1 MSGSEVSLPHK
12 LRALIAFAYAVTFAL
27 AVYLLLAPTAAAP
40 MGLPEQSGAAIA
52 FLFALNALAIGLGSF
67 AIRFKFSEKY
77 WPGYAVGAG
86 TIFVALVAAIDGGL
100 IWQVFINLRMDRW
113 ILFCSLAV
121 PALAQFWLL
130 YILTQREV
138 TKPSSDGLV
147 EAAFEPDELAPVQDK
162 APPFWHRAA
171 VYLATLARLMI
182 VAILTVQIVAI
193 AAWVAFAFYEVM
205 RLILIEDRSI
215 SPPAM
220 GRMIE
225 ALGQN
230 IANLYANQ
238 AWPLA
243 RITVSYVGL
252 FIGLMTFIAL
262 PLGVALSK
270 GERALKARRLSLDDQ
285 QKDWVQSSGQA
296 MIEWLGSQPKRALDG
311 LMMWLVFVIS
321 FMLAPL
327 AAASLNFAV
336 SRAANAW
343 IAPPSSTELFRDVPG
358 GIGVGITGVVAFGAF
373 MLLGIAGSQI
383 LPGIRGYWLSL
394 QRKRLEQQP
403 AMALLEVLTALE
415 SAVRNNW
422 FPAGPVFDP
431 SAFHHRWIM
440 RSVNAIRTFVLCSA
454 PLVFVGTAVDATWF
468 RSWDVDRVTH
478 SPILALGSREYQY
491 SDAIEIR
498 TECSVRE
505 SDDGPTTRLNYELV
519 FEGGQNF
526 SLRSRLA
533 PTNLEVISLI
543 GAAARSGG
551 AEIAVSERSNLEEC
565 TALLRGRWG
574 DDGAALAA
582 ILSPSS

>member
-1 MSGSEVSLPHK
+1 MPHK
-12 LRALIAFAYAVTFAL
+12 LRALITFAYAVTFAL
-27 AVYLLLAPTAAAP
+27 AVYLLAVPTAAAS

-100 IWQVFINLRMDRW
+100 IWQVFINQRMDRW

-130 YILTQREV
+130 YILTQRAV

-147 EAAFEPDELAPVQDK
+147 EAAFEPDELAPVQDT

-225 ALGQN
+225 ALGQY

-243 RITVSYVGL
+243 RITATYVGL
-252 FIGLMTFIAL
+252 FLALMTIILL

-270 GERALKARRLSLDDQ
+270 GERALKARRLSLDDH
-285 QKDWVQSSGQA
+285 QKTWVQSSGQT
-296 MIEWLGSQPKRALDG
+296 MIEWLEAQPKKALDS
-311 LMMWLVFVIS
+311 LMMMPVFATSCMVGPFAS
-321 FMLAPL
+321 
-327 AAASLNFAV
+327 AALSFAV
-336 SRAANAW
+336 SRQINSW
-343 IAPPSSTELFRDVPG
+343 IAPPSSTELLRDVPG

-373 MLLGIAGSQI
+373 ILLGIAGSQI

-394 QRKRLEQQP
+394 QRKRLELQP
-403 AMALLEVLTALE
+403 AVVLLEVLTALE

-422 FPAGPVFDP
+422 FPSGPVFDP
-431 SAFHHRWIM
+431 SKFHHRWIM
-440 RSVNAIRTFVLCSA
+440 RSVNATRTFALWASPVIFLGIA
-454 PLVFVGTAVDATWF
+454 IDATWY
-468 RSWDVDRVTH
+468 RSWGEDRVTH
-478 SPILALGSREYQY
+478 SPIWTLGSTDYVY
-491 SDAIEIR
+491 SNAVEIR

-505 SDDGPTTRLNYELV
+505 SDDRPTTRLNYELI
-519 FEGGQNF
+519 FEGGQTF
-526 SLRSRLA
+526 SLRSSLR
-533 PTNLEVISLI
+533 PTNLEVISSI
-543 GAAARSGG
+543 DAAARSGG
-551 AEIAVSERSNLEEC
+551 AEIIVDERSNLEEC

>member
-27 AVYLLLAPTAAAP
+27 AVYFLVAPAAAAS
-40 MGLPEQSGAAIA
+40 MNLPEQSGAAIA

-77 WPGYAVGAG
+77 WPGYAVGTG
-86 TIFVALVAAIDGGL
+86 TIFLALVSAIDGGL
-100 IWQVFINLRMDRW
+100 IWQVFINQRMDRW
-113 ILFCSLAV
+113 IFFCSLAV

-130 YILTQREV
+130 YILTQGEV
-138 TKPSSDGLV
+138 TKASSDGLV
-147 EAAFEPDELAPVQDK
+147 EAAFEPDEPAPVQDT

-171 VYLATLARLMI
+171 AYLATLARLMV
-182 VAILTVQIVAI
+182 VAILTVQIAAI

-225 ALGQN
+225 ALGEN
-230 IANLYANQ
+230 IANLYANE

-243 RITVSYVGL
+243 RITATYVGL
-252 FIGLMTFIAL
+252 FLALMTIIFL

-270 GERALKARRLSLDDQ
+270 GERALKARRLSLDGH
-285 QKDWVQSSGQA
+285 QKAWVQSSGQT
-296 MIEWLGSQPKRALDG
+296 MIEWLGAQPKKALDL
-311 LMMWLVFVIS
+311 LMMMPV
-321 FMLAPL
+321 LATSCMIGPF
-327 AAASLNFAV
+327 ASTALSFAV
-336 SRAANAW
+336 SRQINSW

-383 LPGIRGYWLSL
+383 VPGIRGYWLSL
-394 QRKRLEQQP
+394 QRTRLEQQP
-403 AMALLEVLTALE
+403 AVVLLEVLTALE

-422 FPAGPVFDP
+422 FPSGLVFDP
-431 SAFHHRWIM
+431 STFHHRWIM
-440 RSVNAIRTFVLCSA
+440 RSVNAIRTFVLWSA
-454 PLVFVGTAVDATWF
+454 PVMSLGIAIDATWY
-468 RSWDVDRVTH
+468 RSWGEDRVTH
-478 SPILALGSREYQY
+478 SPILALGSRDYLY

-498 TECSVRE
+498 TECSVRD
-505 SDDGPTTRLNYELV
+505 SDYGPTTRLNYELV
-519 FEGGQNF
+519 FEGGQTF
-526 SLRSRLA
+526 SLRSRLT
-533 PTNLEVISLI
+533 PTNLEAISSTDNT
-543 GAAARSGG
+543 ARSGG
-551 AEIAVSERSNLEEC
+551 AEIIVNERSNLEEC